1 MARTVNFDFTTGPNP
16 ATTGRIIMAGTQL
29 TNDGPSITLPPTY
42 VAYLVGGLASIPD
55 VEPTPTDGS
64 WRYQTKLEPDTGG
77 AFWWIVSV
85 ANLTTPVNFNTLPIT
100 ESIAMP
106 IDRTGTQIET
116 WMNSV
121 RAQANAANTNATNAL
136 DLIEQYHGGS
146 ANPTEF
152 EAVDNWDSKKIVTY
166 ADGTVRAIPYGDMPP
181 GQPVTPGAVA
191 GSTMITVTWSLAAP
205 ATTMRL
211 FRNGTLIY
219 TGNTTRYVDRA
230 VNDGITYTYTLVA
243 YDQWNQRSVLS
254 GSATAAPDANLNL
267 APECTVTCFP
277 NPLPVNGTGLIRVC
291 GSDGEAQTLA
301 LSLSVNT
308 GTITPTRDP
317 SKWIYTA

>member
-55 VEPTPTDGS
+55 VVPTPTDGS
-64 WRYQTKLEPDTGG
+64 WKYQVKLEPDTGG

-85 ANLTTPVNFNTLPIT
+85 SNLTTPVNFNALPVT

-106 IDRTGTQIET
+106 IDRTGTQLET

-121 RAQANAANTNATNAL
+121 RAQANAANINATNAL
-136 DLIEQYHGGS
+136 ALIEEYHGGS
-146 ANPTEF
+146 ASPTEF

-166 ADGTVRAIPYGDMPP
+166 SDGTVRAIPYGDMPP
-181 GQPVTPGAVA
+181 GQPATPGAVA
-191 GSTMITVTWSLAAP
+191 GSTLITVTWTLAA
-205 ATTMRL
+205 AARKIQL
-211 FRNGTLIY
+211 LRNGTVIY
-219 TGNTTRYVDRA
+219 TGDSTRFVDRA
-230 VNDGITYTYTLVA
+230 VTDGVTYTYTLIA
-243 YDQWNQRSVLS
+243 FDQWNQRSVLS
-254 GSATAAPDANLNL
+254 GSATAAADSALNL
-267 APECTVTCFP
+267 TPQCIVTCWP
-277 NPLPVNGTGLIRVC
+277 NPLPMNGTGIIRVT
-291 GSDGEAQTLA
+291 GTDGEAQNLA
-301 LSLSVNT
+301 LTLGISV
-308 GTITPTRDP
+308 GTIKTTRDP

>member
-55 VEPTPTDGS
+55 VVPTPTDGS
-64 WRYQTKLEPDTGG
+64 WKYQTKLEPDTGG

-85 ANLTTPVNFNTLPIT
+85 SNLTTPVNFNSLPVT

-136 DLIEQYHGGS
+136 ELIDQYHGPDAGP
-146 ANPTEF
+146 PTFKTADTWEQRKMIVMSSG
-152 EAVDNWDSKKIVTY
+152 AVKV
-166 ADGTVRAIPYGDMPP
+166 IPAGDFPP
-181 GQPVTPGAVA
+181 AQPTTPGAVP
-191 GSTMITVTWSLAAP
+191 GSTLVRVTWAITPAA
-205 ATTMRL
+205 ANYKL
-211 FRNGTLIY
+211 FRNGAEVYSGADTVY
-219 TGNTTRYVDRA
+219 TDRNVVA
-230 VNDGITYTYTLVA
+230 GTTYTYYLIA
-243 YDQWNQRSVLS
+243 YDQHGQRSISS
-254 GSATAAPDANLNL
+254 GTATAGPDVALNVAP
-267 APECTVTCFP
+267 TCQITTWP
-277 NPLPVNGTGLIRVC
+277 AVLPYVGKAYIRVC
-291 GSDGEAQTLA
+291 GLDVEAQTLA
-301 LSLSVNT
+301 FTLSVNI
-308 GTITPTRDP
+308 GTLTPTIDP
-317 SKWIYTA
+317 SIWIYSN